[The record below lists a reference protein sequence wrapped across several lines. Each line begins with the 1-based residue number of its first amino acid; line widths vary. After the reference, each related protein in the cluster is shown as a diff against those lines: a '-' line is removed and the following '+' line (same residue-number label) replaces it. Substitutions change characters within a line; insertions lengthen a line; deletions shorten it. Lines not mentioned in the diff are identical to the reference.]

1 MEVRACTIGED
12 LHKSQPVLGL
22 VEKDFGI
29 GDERL
34 DVCGEAERLGQEV
47 LVDQRLQLADARLH
61 KLTLERLRKRQ
72 FWLERRCFQ
81 LRQVQLDN
89 LPCERRLR

>member
-12 LHKSQPVLGL
+12 LHKPQPVLGL
-22 VEKDFGI
+22 VEKDLGI

-34 DVCGEAERLGQEV
+34 DVRGEAERLGQEV
-47 LVDQRLQLADARLH
+47 LVDQRLQLPDARLH
-61 KLTLERLRKRQ
+61 KLALERLRKRQ

-81 LRQVQLDN
+81 LRQV
-89 LPCERRLR
+89 

>member
-34 DVCGEAERLGQEV
+34 DVRGEAERLGQEV
-47 LVDQRLQLADARLH
+47 LVDQRLQLPDARLH
-61 KLTLERLRKRQ
+61 QLTLKRFGKRK
-72 FWLERRCFQ
+72 FWLKRCCFQ
-81 LRQVQLDN
+81 LGEVKFDN
-89 LPCERRLR
+89 FS

>member
-1 MEVRACTIGED
+1 MEVRACTIRKD
-12 LHKSQPVLGL
+12 LYKSQPVLGL

-34 DVCGEAERLGQEV
+34 DVRGKAERLGQEV
-47 LVDQRLQLADARLH
+47 LVDQRLQLADACFH
-61 KLTLERLRKRQ
+61 KLALERFRKRQ

-81 LRQVQLDN
+81 LRQV
-89 LPCERRLR
+89 